1 MEHLIVPAGYEPAI
15 DLRETQIA
23 IKIIKDFFQ
32 RELAKQLHLTRV
44 SAPLFVLPESGLND
58 NLNGV
63 ERPVQFGS
71 RMIVLPRLSIPLQ
84 SGNVWR

>member
-1 MEHLIVPAGYEPAI
+1 MPTGYEPAL

-44 SAPLFVLPESGLND
+44 SAPLIVLPETGLND
-58 NLNGV
+58 NLNGIPWPNGR
-63 ERPVQFGS
+63 ER
-71 RMIVLPRLSIPLQ
+71 R
-84 SGNVWR
+84 